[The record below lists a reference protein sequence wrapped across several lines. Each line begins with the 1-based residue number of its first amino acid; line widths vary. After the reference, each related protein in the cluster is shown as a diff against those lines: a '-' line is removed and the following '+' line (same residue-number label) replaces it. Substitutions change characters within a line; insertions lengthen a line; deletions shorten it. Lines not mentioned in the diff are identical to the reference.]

1 MTLSWYNGFSP
12 EERMEGGRII
22 KQAIRDGIIPD
33 ERLMKC
39 ERCGQDKGIR
49 VYHCEDYSPDKILG
63 NLTCL
68 CWRCHMQIHSKYKN
82 SYEWRKYEEDI
93 NNGKRYP
100 PVYNKYWTRKYEKNA
115 LRKQHDNTG
124 TQRHLDEYI

>member
-1 MTLSWYNGFSP
+1 MALSWYNGFSP
-12 EERMEGGRII
+12 EEREEGGRII
-22 KQAIRDGIIPD
+22 KEAVRNGVIPD

-49 VYHCEDYSPDKILG
+49 VYHCEDYSPENIL
-63 NLTCL
+63 NDLTCL
-68 CWRCHMQIHSKYKN
+68 CWRCHMQIHSKFKD

-100 PVYNKYWTRKYEKNA
+100 PVYNKYWTKAYEKNF
-115 LRKQHDNTG
+115 LRKRPSDSDVQMK
-124 TQRHLDEYI
+124 LF